1 MYDVQFNDIE
11 KIKIIGST
19 FMAACGLISG
29 RKNSFD
35 FNGESEPFSKE
46 RLNIHHIREDI
57 FFIIF
62 FHLMFISNVQYLN
75 KL

>member
-57 FFIIF
+57 F
-62 FHLMFISNVQYLN
+62 S
-75 KL
+75 